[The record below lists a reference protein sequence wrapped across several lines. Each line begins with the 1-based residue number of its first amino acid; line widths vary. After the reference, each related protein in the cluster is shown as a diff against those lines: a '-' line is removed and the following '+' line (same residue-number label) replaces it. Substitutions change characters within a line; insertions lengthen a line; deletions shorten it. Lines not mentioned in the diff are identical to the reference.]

1 MRALGSLSNRLFLV
15 MVLLSIASIGGAMLF
30 VSARLTREHDRAL
43 ALRLDETITL
53 VERHRRLLLDT
64 STRLARLVADLP
76 KLKAALATDLP
87 TVAPI
92 VSSYRDEIGADVL
105 IVSDAAGAPVFTAGD
120 ARGDVTTRRL
130 AADRRGPGISRHV
143 LHDGAPPRDPAGG
156 ERADRDRVR
165 AGRATRAPER
175 RHAAGRRAGPATPG
189 GDGQRTGVRDGHRR
203 ARLVDRSRCGSV
215 PGAGHRARGFR
226 HAADR

>member
-30 VSARLTREHDRAL
+30 VSARLTREHDRAM

-53 VERHRRLLLDT
+53 VERQRRLLLDT

-76 KLKAALATDLP
+76 KLKAALATGDAP

-105 IVSDAAGAPVFTAGD
+105 IVSDADGEPVFTAGD
-120 ARGDVTTRRL
+120 ARGDVATRRL
-130 AADRRGPGISRHV
+130 
-143 LHDGAPPRDPAGG
+143 
-156 ERADRDRVR
+156 
-165 AGRATRAPER
+165 
-175 RHAAGRRAGPATPG
+175 
-189 GDGQRTGVRDGHRR
+189 
-203 ARLVDRSRCGSV
+203 
-215 PGAGHRARGFR
+215 
-226 HAADR
+226 